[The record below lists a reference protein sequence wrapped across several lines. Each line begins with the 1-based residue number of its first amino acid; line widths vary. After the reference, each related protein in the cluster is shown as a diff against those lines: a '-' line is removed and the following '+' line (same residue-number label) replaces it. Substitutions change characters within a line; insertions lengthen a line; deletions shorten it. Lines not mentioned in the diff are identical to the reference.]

1 MNRIQGVKCVKK
13 CWRRFLQSVTADS
26 KSVSFTFISS
36 HYICCSQHI
45 PIFVCKANLYILS
58 CWWKYFVCSLL
69 LSYHL
74 WKMNHSF
81 QGDVMIKRWP
91 EALQTIKSIVNYRY
105 TTIYYTTGIRCYYC
119 FNLWH
124 ISVTGSDRTGAPH
137 KTHYG
142 QHTYNTLFA
151 QPCLQYLQYLQYFTS
166 YHWLSA
172 CHLKNFKVV
181 LLLTGSICWIMFVK

>member
-1 MNRIQGVKCVKK
+1 MGS
-13 CWRRFLQSVTADS
+13 WWYGHLYWFYYFLHFDLSEIIAVARYLPVTPALPVTSETCPLPLDYSKFHS
-26 KSVSFTFISS
+26 KSLI
-36 HYICCSQHI
+36 HY
-45 PIFVCKANLYILS
+45 Y
-58 CWWKYFVCSLL
+58 LL
-69 LSYHL
+69 
-74 WKMNHSF
+74 
-81 QGDVMIKRWP
+81 
-91 EALQTIKSIVNYRY
+91 
-105 TTIYYTTGIRCYYC
+105 YTTGIRCYYC